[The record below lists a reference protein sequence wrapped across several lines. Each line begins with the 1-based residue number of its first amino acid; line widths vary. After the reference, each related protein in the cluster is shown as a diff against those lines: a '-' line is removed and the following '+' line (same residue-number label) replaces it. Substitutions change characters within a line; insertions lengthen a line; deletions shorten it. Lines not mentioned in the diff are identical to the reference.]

1 MKTEPKYTPRSVR
14 RGLLVACVAGAA
26 LSLGGCAGAGGDPAE
41 GIGFREARYT
51 EIAAV
56 RDYRNCRDQAL
67 EMDSAARSAGD
78 PARYLASAQLLEKCE
93 SGLGPEAAQL
103 AREERMRAYA
113 LASQNYLKGG
123 DVAAAQRTLEAFKT
137 RFGGAD
143 LYLADGSSFTAT
155 MELLAGLRDRT
166 DVGEF
171 SVVNAAGGVK
181 DELRRSRYWQR
192 N

>member
-1 MKTEPKYTPRSVR
+1 MKSELKSPSRPLR
-14 RGLLVACVAGAA
+14 RGIVAMGIAGVV
-26 LSLGGCAGAGGDPAE
+26 LTLGGCVTGGGDHGE

-51 EIAAV
+51 EMAAV
-56 RDYRNCRDQAL
+56 RGYRECRDQAL
-67 EMDSAARSAGD
+67 EMDRTARSAGD

-103 AREERMRAYA
+103 AQEERMRAYA

-123 DVAAAQRTLEAFKT
+123 DVAGAQRTLEAFKT
-137 RFGGAD
+137 RFAGAD

-166 DVGEF
+166 AVGEF
-171 SVVNAAGGVK
+171 SVVNAGGGVK
-181 DELRRSRYWQR
+181 AELRRSRYWQR

>member
-1 MKTEPKYTPRSVR
+1 MKCEPQTLSRPLR
-14 RGLLVACVAGAA
+14 RGILAIGFAGIVF
-26 LSLGGCAGAGGDPAE
+26 LLGGCVTGGTDPGE

-51 EIAAV
+51 EMVAV
-56 RDYRNCRDQAL
+56 RGYRDCRDQAL
-67 EMDSAARSAGD
+67 QMDRAARSAGD

-103 AREERMRAYA
+103 AKEERMRAYA

-123 DVAAAQRTLEAFKT
+123 DVAGAQRTLETFKT
-137 RFGGAD
+137 RFAGAD

-171 SVVNAAGGVK
+171 SVMNAGGPVK
-181 DELRRSRYWQR
+181 AELRRSRYWQQ